1 MADAAAAPAV
11 APAGPPKTAK
21 RDGLRAMEIEMQA
34 KWTAAKAFEVNA
46 PKVRSFARSYI
57 TLARTTEPSV
67 AVKILRIVGW

>member
-1 MADAAAAPAV
+1 MADAAAPAV

-46 PKVRSFARSYI
+46 PKVSRLREVILHWHARRSRLS
-57 TLARTTEPSV
+57 R
-67 AVKILRIVGW
+67 

>member
-46 PKVRSFARSYI
+46 PKVRSFARCSNY
-57 TLARTTEPSV
+57 TGTTKPSI
-67 AVKILRIVGW
+67 AVKTLRIAGW